1 MNKSRIRRVLS
12 LLLIVMMLFSGNSIT
27 VLAGSDANTDT
38 GKVGS
43 SGGGSNPSSGAGS
56 TINYYGGGYKIYYA
70 IMDRHI

>member
-1 MNKSRIRRVLS
+1 MQRILS
-12 LLLIVMMLFSGNSIT
+12 LLLIVTMLFSSNSIT